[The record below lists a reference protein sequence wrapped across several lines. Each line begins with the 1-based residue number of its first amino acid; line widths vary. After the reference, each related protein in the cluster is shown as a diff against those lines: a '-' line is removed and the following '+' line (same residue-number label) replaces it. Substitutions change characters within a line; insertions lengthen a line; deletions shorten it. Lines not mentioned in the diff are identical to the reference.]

1 MAAGYGWISAWR
13 LPGVAVSSEVLL
25 PRRFSSPLLP
35 TLLHPPPSHRWR
47 TLDTRQCPA
56 PQLRPVV
63 SPHSHRALNP
73 PSSPGSQQLRFPTSS
88 PNSSSESLNFPSS
101 APGSRTQ
108 SFASTVSAS
117 APYAAAMRGSKLG
130 PGQFTR
136 PPPSSQQLSMPSSRH
151 TSLAPTISDKYQFD
165 PDPASWGL
173 NPRTAEPE
181 PDDALHDPRGG
192 DRHSHNIFTA
202 RGIQNIGCILI
213 MTLGLV
219 GLFVGYPLTKFLTEP
234 RKPSNLSVNATGQVA
249 SIGNF
254 GLIDLD
260 TPKEFYKIH
269 GYHDPSET
277 LQLVFSDEFEQ
288 DARSFYA
295 GDDPY
300 WEAVDLHYWATGN
313 MEWYDPSVVTTR
325 AGALEINLSFVEDI
339 TTNHDLQYKGGMMS
353 TWNKFCFTGGLI
365 LANVMLPGTTNVFG
379 LWPALWTMGNLGRA
393 GYGATLDG
401 MEARLKR
408 RRSPF
413 VSGLEATMAE
423 KATLLGATPKR
434 SRMNPNGCPAEKRS
448 ASPNEWQP
456 KE

>member
-1 MAAGYGWISAWR
+1 MADPRYAPV
-13 LPGVAVSSEVLL
+13 PG
-25 PRRFSSPLLP
+25 SPTP
-35 TLLHPPPSHRWR
+35 TGGF
-47 TLDTRQCPA
+47 
-56 PQLRPVV
+56 
-63 SPHSHRALNP
+63 PHGHRALNP

-136 PPPSSQQLSMPSSRH
+136 PQPPLLLSSQPSSRH
-151 TSLAPTISDKYQFD
+151 TSLAATISDKYQFD

-202 RGIQNIGCILI
+202 RGSRISESL
-213 MTLGLV
+213 TSRS
-219 GLFVGYPLTKFLTEP
+219 VGYPLTKFLTEP

-288 DARSFYA
+288 DARSFYP

-313 MEWYDPSVVTTR
+313 MEWYDPS
-325 AGALEINLSFVEDI
+325 ADI

-379 LWPALWTMGNLGRA
+379 LWPALWTIFRA
-393 GYGATLDG
+393 CLLNALLDTIPDFIQ
-401 MEARLKR
+401 R
-408 RRSPF
+408 RRTVDITFHCRQTFLRSLA
-413 VSGLEATMAE
+413 GLAMTEVDCEQENSTINYVAGTRSSQYYALIGAEISSKSTIFERCPNAHNMLYGKFIAEAF
-423 KATLLGATPKR
+423 
-434 SRMNPNGCPAEKRS
+434 
-448 ASPNEWQP
+448 
-456 KE
+456 